1 MFSLRWK
8 IAGVL
13 IISNLILGAVL
24 IGIVNNTITKYIE
37 QELIERGN
45 TIAANLSNF
54 ATEQVLAEDIIGL
67 RQTITNIMNYESVE
81 YIIIEN
87 DKQAVLAK
95 SFNGEVPLELQQ
107 ILKEEKK
114 EGFQQIDIESL
125 NTSCYDIVSPIE
137 DGFLGYTHVGIKKS
151 YVDEIINKINLIVI
165 TIIAGVTLLGIIVV
179 LLLANK
185 IITPIIYLTKKANDI
200 SQGNLEEKVVVTTKD
215 EIHDCPGQIKKTSD
229 NTYIKSGVFMVQ
241 TRKLKDGSRQVILNG
256 KQYDGITKVLT
267 ELANK
272 TKASAIL
279 FADMSGQLISQRG
292 NTDNMNTTV
301 LSALAASDFAATSEM
316 AKLVGEEAK
325 FKLLFHEGE
334 KRNVYLSNVGDNFFL
349 VVVFDVSVT
358 LGLIRIY
365 TKKAIEDL
373 NIILEDESG
382 DAGEDEKIIDSDF
395 SSLLGDALDDTFK

>member
-1 MFSLRWK
+1 
-8 IAGVL
+8 
-13 IISNLILGAVL
+13 
-24 IGIVNNTITKYIE
+24 
-37 QELIERGN
+37 
-45 TIAANLSNF
+45 
-54 ATEQVLAEDIIGL
+54 
-67 RQTITNIMNYESVE
+67 
-81 YIIIEN
+81 
-87 DKQAVLAK
+87 
-95 SFNGEVPLELQQ
+95 
-107 ILKEEKK
+107 
-114 EGFQQIDIESL
+114 
-125 NTSCYDIVSPIE
+125 
-137 DGFLGYTHVGIKKS
+137 
-151 YVDEIINKINLIVI
+151 
-165 TIIAGVTLLGIIVV
+165 
-179 LLLANK
+179 
-185 IITPIIYLTKKANDI
+185 
-200 SQGNLEEKVVVTTKD
+200 
-215 EIHDCPGQIKKTSD
+215 
-229 NTYIKSGVFMVQ
+229 MVQ

-267 ELANK
+267 ELATK

-292 NTDNMNTTV
+292 NTENMNTTV

-373 NIILEDESG
+373 SAILDDESG
-382 DAGEDEKIIDSDF
+382 NQPDDEKIIDSDF